1 MRTQTRSHELR
12 PFLETPEAK
21 RTPARARQLSQAVH
35 PKLHQEAKLASFPPT
50 SAAPAGHAPLRVQRV
65 RRFLSA
71 AQPPAPREDS
81 PRSHTQSAIPIQPLR
96 TAPAAF
102 CERGRQSPE
111 RVGPYRWSN
120 FCLLHVAKPT
130 RS

>member
-21 RTPARARQLSQAVH
+21 RTPARARPLSQPAR
-35 PKLHQEAKLASFPPT
+35 PKLHQEAKSASSPPT
-50 SAAPAGHAPLRVQRV
+50 SAAPAAQVWLRVQRV

-71 AQPPAPREDS
+71 AQLTAPKEDS
-81 PRSHTQSAIPIQPLR
+81 PRSHTQSAIPIQPLP

-102 CERGRQSPE
+102 CERGQRSPE
-111 RVGPYRWSN
+111 RAEPYKWSSL
-120 FCLLHVAKPT
+120 CHPHVAKPT

>member
-21 RTPARARQLSQAVH
+21 RTPARARQLSQAAH
-35 PKLHQEAKLASFPPT
+35 PKLHQEAKSAGSPLT
-50 SAAPAGHAPLRVQRV
+50 SAAPAARAPLRVQRV
-65 RRFLSA
+65 RRFLSV
-71 AQPPAPREDS
+71 AQPPAPKEDS
-81 PRSHTQSAIPIQPLR
+81 PRSHTQSAIPIQPLP

-102 CERGRQSPE
+102 CERGRRSPE
-111 RVGPYRWSN
+111 RVEPYKWSN
-120 FCLLHVAKPT
+120 LCHLHVAKPT